1 MVSDFQSNL
10 IILLIIVV
18 VIIFVY
24 NKNINNESIESE
36 NFDSNESFDNTDNK
50 SLKKHRRSKKSKKHW
65 MQSMDISDAL
75 NILGRSQKKSINDN
89 NLSDL
94 SSTGS
99 SDSYSVMVDV
109 NQEFTEMQYHKDY
122 NDTITAI
129 NGLTPQKELFNMGFL
144 PVKEVVP
151 DKKNIKDL
159 VKLFMKKLNYE
170 IINNVQ
176 EYLHVNSGWN
186 DMGKR
191 RREKSGFEE
200 QMEELGLPGSL
211 YNEPAAKA
219 IAKLVRIDKSE
230 QFNTENQIRFVAY
243 IIIQKP
249 NVQDQMVLKVQFFLE
264 REDLKSGG
272 DDRANFFNKKVD
284 QDDDRD
290 IKIDSDQV
298 VIIEQVFTL
307 GYLTNQTKKKTKMDK
322 FHDYTGIQRSD
333 GTLDQEKVVKMM
345 LKKHKERADELNSFV
360 NTLSPE
366 DRELR
371 DINDGNNVLYNNT
384 RTIMD
389 DLARYP
395 QNSFNDINI

>member
-10 IILLIIVV
+10 IILLIIVI

-24 NKNINNESIESE
+24 NKNINNGSIESE
-36 NFDSNESFDNTDNK
+36 HFDSNDSCDNTDIK
-50 SLKKHRRSKKSKKHW
+50 SVKKRHRSKKNKKHW
-65 MQSMDISDAL
+65 MQTMDMSDAL
-75 NILGRSQKKSINDN
+75 NILGRSQKKSINN
-89 NLSDL
+89 SNLSDL
-94 SSTGS
+94 SSVGS

-109 NQEFTEMQYHKDY
+109 NQEFTEMQYHNDY

-151 DKKNIKDL
+151 DRKNIKDL
-159 VKLFMKKLNYE
+159 VKLFMKKLNNE
-170 IINNVQ
+170 ITNNVQ
-176 EYLHVNSGWN
+176 EFLHVNSGWN

-191 RREKSGFEE
+191 RREKSGFEI

-211 YNEPAAKA
+211 YNEPASKA
-219 IAKLVRIDKSE
+219 PANLIRIDKSE

-290 IKIDSDQV
+290 IKIDSNQI
-298 VIIEQVFTL
+298 VIIEQVFIL
-307 GYLTNQTKKKTKMDK
+307 GYLTNQTKNKTKMDK

-333 GTLDQEKVVKMM
+333 GTIDQEKVVKMM
-345 LKKHKERADELNSFV
+345 LKKHKERADELNSFT

-366 DRELR
+366 NQELR
-371 DINDGNNVLYNNT
+371 DINDGDNVLYNNT

-395 QNSFNDINI
+395 PEFI